1 MTTPSMY
8 LDRFIVK
15 FNSGSNN
22 KVLIER
28 LRELLYKDLSRVLY
42 TGIRFYF
49 PYFIVDTKEKVIFIL
64 PKDLNFSYKMYQTSC
79 DLAIIL
85 KLIHLRSVDDEVLDT
100 PYSC

>member
-1 MTTPSMY
+1 MKTPSMY
-8 LDRFIVK
+8 LDRFIIK
-15 FNSGSNN
+15 FNNSPNN
-22 KVLIER
+22 KVLTDR
-28 LRELLYKDLSRVLY
+28 LKELLYKDLSMVLF

-49 PYFIVDTKEKVIFIL
+49 PYFIVDVKEKVIFIL

-85 KLIHLRSVDDEVLDT
+85 QLIQNRSIEDDLLDT

>member
-100 PYSC
+100 PCSC